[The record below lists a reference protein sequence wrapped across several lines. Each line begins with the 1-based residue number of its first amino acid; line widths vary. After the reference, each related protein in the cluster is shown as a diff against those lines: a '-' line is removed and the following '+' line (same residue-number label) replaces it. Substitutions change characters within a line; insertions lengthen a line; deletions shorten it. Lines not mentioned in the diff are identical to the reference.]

1 LFGNVAKVLHQ
12 VGTDLA
18 TPKVFFLFGAAVAIN
33 DVWQPALE
41 FCAIHFVSPR
51 YRAPP
56 LGFVVFIFFICSLS
70 LGGWHSFS

>member
-1 LFGNVAKVLHQ
+1 LFGDVAKVLYQ

-18 TPKVFFLFGAAVAIN
+18 GPKMFFFFGAAVAID
-33 DVWQPALE
+33 DVWQPALK

-56 LGFVVFIFFICSLS
+56 LGFVVFALFICSRS
-70 LGGWHSFS
+70 LCGWHSFS